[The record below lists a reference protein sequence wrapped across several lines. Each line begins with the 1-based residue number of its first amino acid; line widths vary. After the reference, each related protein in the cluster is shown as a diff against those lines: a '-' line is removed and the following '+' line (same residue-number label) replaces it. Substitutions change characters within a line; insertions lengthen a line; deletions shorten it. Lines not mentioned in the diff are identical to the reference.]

1 MAPQFSKIS
10 ISDEIIGTIGVIYLK
25 FGVHEELI
33 EGLTGG
39 PILLVILTGVG
50 GPGVLFGKK
59 V

>member
-1 MAPQFSKIS
+1 MFHDGVEKRYIS
-10 ISDEIIGTIGVIYLK
+10 MENHIGLIYLK

-39 PILLVILTGVG
+39 PILSVILTGVG
-50 GPGVLFGKK
+50 GPGVLFEKK